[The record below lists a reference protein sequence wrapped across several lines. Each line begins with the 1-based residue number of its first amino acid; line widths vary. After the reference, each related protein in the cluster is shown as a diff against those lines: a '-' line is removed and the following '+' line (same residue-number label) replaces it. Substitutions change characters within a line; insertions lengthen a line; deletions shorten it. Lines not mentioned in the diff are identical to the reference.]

1 MLVFLMQFSD
11 LRSRFRVRF
20 GDFGQKNPSAV
31 FQSTAVFFRRELE
44 RFRRAGRATN
54 TKSGGRF
61 ERRVCG
67 LRFLQLGFVSRSRFL
82 SASCVRVSIVYDGQH
97 DAFSD

>member
-54 TKSGGRF
+54 TKSGAVSSG
-61 ERRVCG
+61 
-67 LRFLQLGFVSRSRFL
+67 GFAGFGSSRWGFASRSRFL
-82 SASCVRVSIVYDGQH
+82 GASCVRVSIVYDGQH
-97 DAFSD
+97 DGFSD